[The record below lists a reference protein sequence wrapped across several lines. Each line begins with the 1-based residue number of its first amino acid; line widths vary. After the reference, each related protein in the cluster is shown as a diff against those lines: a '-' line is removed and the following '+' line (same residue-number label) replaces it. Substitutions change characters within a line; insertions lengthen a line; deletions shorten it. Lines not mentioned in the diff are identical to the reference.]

1 MYTIHF
7 TIMILYYFTALE
19 GFGGVPP
26 IRPLETLHNALSLR
40 QLDRFLQR
48 VTGSNQAPRTPS
60 QTASGTPTL
69 AACTRDD
76 RGEISPGNNS
86 RKDLLII

>member
-1 MYTIHF
+1 M
-7 TIMILYYFTALE
+7 FTALE

-48 VTGSNQAPRTPS
+48 VTCSNQAPRTPS
-60 QTASGTPTL
+60 QGGLGAPTL
-69 AACTRDD
+69 VANIRDD

-86 RKDLLII
+86 SENYIIYKSKLF